1 MKRKEFISRMI
12 GEMSDYLLE
21 GDPLRLVISLHQEKD
36 GVHLSFF
43 DDQERTDK
51 EIEKIREALN
61 PKRGR
66 PELAAYY
73 GTMAGRD
80 LNLGS
85 RLKLIGWQIKQAT
98 VTNTNPGVHIDLWL
112 GSDSFIVPKK

>member
-1 MKRKEFISRMI
+1 MKRKEFLSRLI
-12 GEMSDYLLE
+12 GEMTDFLLE
-21 GDPLRLVISLHQEKD
+21 GDPLRLVVSLHQEED
-36 GVHLSFF
+36 GAHLSFF
-43 DDQERTDK
+43 DDQERTER
-51 EIEKIREALN
+51 EIEKIRTALN
-61 PKRGR
+61 PKRNR

-98 VTNTNPGVHIDLWL
+98 VTNNNPGIHIDLWL